1 MPLFEFEA
9 GRLVPAQLGYPVD
22 EPLEPEVLDAVR
34 DQVLEAI
41 QRPLFA
47 VSWTENEG
55 DSRRLIAMDATGKA
69 VTVEVVER
77 LDAATLVGALS
88 RAGRTSDL
96 GWLQVAELYPRGVAA
111 FRRDWNAFRESIPA
125 SIPQAPRLVVV
136 ASGVEDEVRPALEV
150 LGESGVA
157 VHEVSVRR
165 MSSGRVFLSVDEL
178 RPQAITAADRVLSGR
193 AASRRALPHVL
204 TEAVPEIGL
213 PPQVPPLWDVPDD
226 DAAESPETAAE
237 SPEAAAE
244 TPDEAYDVAEPASTD
259 PAGADAAPAA
269 EGAPDADAERAE
281 SPEPAAD
288 AEPAPVAPRPDPERP
303 LGTLPAPGGAHTGS
317 EPAAPADGERNLAV
331 IAQWLGEDTALAW
344 IQHRR
349 GIAHDAVLTAGGTVR
364 LPGGAEHSDPTVA
377 ARAVSGRDVDGWRVW
392 RFGDGG
398 PSLAD
403 AWDEIRAAGDR
414 GPTSHGRRR
423 R

>member
-88 RAGRTSDL
+88 SAGRISDL

-125 SIPQAPRLVVV
+125 SVPQAPRLVVV

-193 AASRRALPHVL
+193 AASRQALPHVL
-204 TEAVPEIGL
+204 TEAVPEIGRA
-213 PPQVPPLWDVPDD
+213 PETPPLWDVPLDD
-226 DAAESPETAAE
+226 E
-237 SPEAAAE
+237 
-244 TPDEAYDVAEPASTD
+244 
-259 PAGADAAPAA
+259 APAA
-269 EGAPDADAERAE
+269 TEEGQPADEEPADDTHEVDDTGPDKAPATAEAEHAHDAEHVG
-281 SPEPAAD
+281 D
-288 AEPAPVAPRPDPERP
+288 AERP
-303 LGTLPAPGGAHTGS
+303 LGTLPVPGAHVGAPRA
-317 EPAAPADGERNLAV
+317 EPTADERDLTV
-331 IAQWLGEDTALAW
+331 IAEWLGEDTALAW

-349 GIAHDAVLTAGGTVR
+349 GIAHDAVLTAGGTIR
-364 LPGGAEHSDPTVA
+364 LPGGAEHSDPTA
-377 ARAVSGRDVDGWRVW
+377 AAGAVSGREVDGWRVW

-403 AWDEIRAAGDR
+403 AWEEIRAAGDR